1 MAATDGEHKI
11 GRKEQKKKQLVKALY
26 CYSPV
31 NDDELLLKVN
41 DIIEVIEET
50 EEGWWKGILKGNIG
64 FFPSNFVAEYIG
76 DTIDAGIPKDKRD
89 SKGPEKNESVSAQ
102 DAVSLNSEVHEGKQK
117 QFAPNVLNHFE
128 GSGKLKN
135 EEISNSKKA
144 SGVPK
149 KPPPPTPVDP
159 NAPRLPPKPV
169 KEQAR
174 VLFPYEAQNEDE
186 LTIKEGDIITILCKE
201 IEDKGWWR
209 GELNNHV
216 GVFPDNFVE
225 LIRMEEVIQKK
236 PDRPDKP
243 PSTIAASKISS
254 KLEHQ
259 EKIIAES
266 CPAEKKV
273 SKTPPAKPPPPEI
286 LRKDEKPDR
295 PIPPHPGK
303 KPQLPSPMKKPLR
316 SSVGA
321 KVAQSLSSNSS
332 VLNNPS
338 LNAAVP
344 SVPLSPSSKSG
355 VHKFE
360 AASEQSE
367 VSAQSERTSVSAFDA
382 LESSSCKLVH
392 LTANRV
398 KVPNKRPPSHVFLRD
413 TDKENGV
420 AEDPDWLK
428 ELSSVQNRISHQNK
442 EITNNLNSP
451 GLDEKPKVPPFRP
464 SPPPSK
470 IAVPG
475 TPKPDLPSHSVT
487 APSQP
492 VVQPSSPTI
501 PPTIPASD
509 NTDSSLKD
517 GDFDISKD
525 PKLLQMELYQMKN
538 DFKMLK
544 DSMVSRSEYEHLLNQ
559 VSELKE
565 TVEVQKNSCTK
576 LVSNLKAEL
585 EEEKKLRLAAQL
597 ELERIRKLS
606 TA

>member
-11 GRKEQKKKQLVKALY
+11 GRKEQKKKLLVKALY

-64 FFPSNFVAEYIG
+64 FFPSNFVVEYIG
-76 DTIDAGIPKDKRD
+76 DALDASISKDKRE
-89 SKGPEKNESVSAQ
+89 SKAPEKNENVSAQ
-102 DAVSLNSEVHEGKQK
+102 DGVSLNSEIHESKPK
-117 QFAPNVLNHFE
+117 PFATSIANHFE

-149 KPPPPTPVDP
+149 KPPPPTPVDA

-174 VLFPYEAQNEDE
+174 VLFPYDAQNEDE
-186 LTIKEGDIITILCKE
+186 LSIKEGDIITILCKE
-201 IEDKGWWR
+201 IEDKGWWK
-209 GELNNHV
+209 GELNNQI

-225 LIRMEEVIQKK
+225 LIKVEEVVQKK

-243 PSTIAASKISS
+243 PSTVAASKISS

-259 EKIIAES
+259 EKVIVEP
-266 CPAEKKV
+266 CPASEKKV

-286 LRKDEKPDR
+286 LRKDDKPDR
-295 PIPPHPGK
+295 PMPPHPGK

-316 SSVGA
+316 SSIGA
-321 KVAQSLSSNSS
+321 KVAQSLSSSNS
-332 VLNNPS
+332 VLNNPP
-338 LNAAVP
+338 LNAAIP
-344 SVPLSPSSKSG
+344 PVPLSPSSKSG
-355 VHKFE
+355 LHKLE

-367 VSAQSERTSVSAFDA
+367 VSSQSERTSISVFDG

-420 AEDPDWLK
+420 TEDPDWLK
-428 ELSSVQNRISHQNK
+428 ELSSVQNKISYQNK

-464 SPPPSK
+464 SPPPLK
-470 IAVPG
+470 TVPVSS
-475 TPKPDLPSHSVT
+475 KPDSPSHSSS

-492 VVQPSSPTI
+492 VLQPSSPII
-501 PPTIPASD
+501 PPTVPVSD
-509 NTDSSLKD
+509 TTDSTLKD

-525 PKLLQMELYQMKN
+525 SKPLQMELYQIKN

-559 VSELKE
+559 VNELKE
-565 TVEVQKNSCTK
+565 TVELQKNSCNK
-576 LVSNLKAEL
+576 LVNNLKAEL